1 MIGQKYG
8 SDDSKIQDRG
18 GLWGRATDRA
28 MHHALS
34 GKMGKRI
41 ARRAA
46 RFQSDEDGGLI
57 ILALFFF
64 IAMVMVSGLAV
75 DLMRFETARV
85 INQATMDRAV
95 LAAAGLDQE
104 LDPRDVVVDYYVK
117 AGKQPPE
124 LSDIQVEESYVGGLV
139 DENGDPVPGQEGE
152 LVSRMVEIRSS
163 VESPNYFT
171 NWVSVGSL
179 FRDDFEQGG
188 KGGPAQVDSFRSV
201 AASAALERIQ
211 NVEISL
217 VVDVSGSMGSN
228 NRLRNLKTAAREFID
243 TVVDETR
250 TEGITSMS
258 IIPYHAVVVTGPL
271 IDYLNADG
279 EVIDVVNPPAHPGA
293 ITSYKTTHNFSSC
306 VRFDDEDFK
315 TVIIDATTP
324 LQRIGHFHEGGDRY
338 NQPTMSERWCDE
350 SRPGILVHSTDPTEL
365 KDHINALNASGW
377 TAVDL
382 GIKWGAALLDPAMRP
397 VVTEM
402 IDDGLIPERAA
413 NRPNDYAPTETM
425 KVLVV
430 MTDGENTVQRDLK
443 QQYKNGPSRIWYSHE
458 AWSSAQSCFTAWSPD
473 QRPSSTSCRS
483 RRYDP
488 QLGRNL
494 TWRDGFFV
502 EMPDRS
508 SSQRWF
514 RPGDWGTTGDNR
526 FYPADFLDAYP
537 DARQIDYITLHDWFA
552 EDDIANFFF
561 NGADTT
567 ERNRHRNALEDFT
580 GYTDAD
586 ARMRDICDAV
596 KEQPGVV
603 IFTLAFEAPAGAK
616 EVMKYCATGGA
627 DGGFYYETD
636 GTGISDAFRSI
647 AGQITQ
653 LRLTL

>member
-1 MIGQKYG
+1 MNGKTFVFA
-8 SDDSKIQDRG
+8 DDEFCANRHRLPAG
-18 GLWGRATDRA
+18 
-28 MHHALS
+28 
-34 GKMGKRI
+34 I
-41 ARRAA
+41 ARRAR
-46 RFQSDEDGGLI
+46 RFRRAEDGGLI
-57 ILALFFF
+57 ILSLFFF
-64 IAMVMVSGLAV
+64 IGMIIAGGLAV

-104 LDPRDVVVDYYVK
+104 LDPRDVVIDYYTK
-117 AGKQPPE
+117 AGKPPPPRE
-124 LSDIQVEESYVGGLV
+124 SIVVEESYVGGV
-139 DENGDPVPGQEGE
+139 MDADGNPMPGQEGE
-152 LVSRMVEIRSS
+152 LVSRMVSLRSP
-163 VESPNYFT
+163 VVSPNYFT
-171 NWVSVGSL
+171 RIWDYTDVSE
-179 FRDDFEQGG
+179 FRTT
-188 KGGPAQVDSFRSV
+188 AS
-201 AASAALERIQ
+201 SAALERIQ

-228 NRLRNLKTAAREFID
+228 RRLINLKSAANEFID

-258 IIPYHAVVVTGPL
+258 IIPYHAVVRTGPM

-279 EVIDVVNPPAHPGA
+279 GIVTVVNPPAHPGA
-293 ITSYKTTHNFSSC
+293 ITAYNTTHDFSTC
-306 VRFDDEDFK
+306 LRFDDEDFET
-315 TVIIDATTP
+315 TVIDADMP
-324 LQRIGHFHEGGDRY
+324 LERIGHFHEGGDSY

-350 SRPGILVHSTDPTEL
+350 TRPSMLVHSTRVNDL
-365 KDHINALNASGW
+365 KNHINSLNASGW

-382 GIKWGAALLDPAMRP
+382 GIKWGAALLDPALRP

-402 IDDGLIPERAA
+402 IEDGLISDRAE
-413 NRPNDYAPTETM
+413 NRPNEFEPTETM

-443 QQYKNGPSRIWYSHE
+443 QQYKNGPSRIWFSHE
-458 AWSSAQSCFTAWSPD
+458 AWSTAQSCFTSWQASE
-473 QRPSSTSCRS
+473 RPSDTSCRY
-483 RRYDP
+483 RRYDS

-502 EMPDRS
+502 EMPDNGINW
-508 SSQRWF
+508 RWY
-514 RPGDWGTTGDNR
+514 RPGHWNTSNDNR
-526 FYPADFLDAYP
+526 FEHQDFLNAYP

-561 NGADTT
+561 NGADNT
-567 ERNRHRNALEDFT
+567 ERNRHRNALDNFT
-580 GYTDAD
+580 GYGAAD
-586 ARMRDICDAV
+586 ERMKDICDAV
-596 KEQPGVV
+596 KGQQPGVL
-603 IFTLAFEAPAGAK
+603 IFTLAFEAPSGAK